1 MISRLRG
8 SPLASAP
15 LSSGILWAFLSS
27 LTLFAGFW
35 FELTIRHGSSPL
47 APLDTHV
54 LTHWLWAS
62 FPSFSLTLLVLSL
75 WQSLHPAT
83 ATRAIV
89 PVSLVL
95 IGLEALQTLLPDARF
110 DGLDL
115 AAIVLAAVLVRTL
128 NSLTRPAPSRAPS
141 TATPVWK
148 TAAGISLV
156 LGITA
161 QMACYEYEETCF
173 DDEDKCDTLVFVTKE
188 EVRAE
193 IVPEYGNNAIL
204 RIPGKMYQRDHY
216 LGVVD
221 KHRGLHI
228 FDTADPQNPLRVV
241 YLPIHGITDLTIK
254 GDFLYANSYMD
265 MVSINLND
273 VHQSTF
279 SSTSVTRELDVFTWQ
294 APERFFQ
301 GSYLSSEGNHQKRL
315 TNEDTD
321 KIYIG
326 YQSHKGERFLYGRQ
340 DSDVLTETKP

>member
-8 SPLASAP
+8 SPLTSVP
-15 LSSGILWAFLSS
+15 FPGMLWAFLSGLS
-27 LTLFAGFW
+27 LCAGLW
-35 FELTIRHGSSPL
+35 FELAIRHGSNALVSPN
-47 APLDTHV
+47 THT
-54 LTHWLWAS
+54 LIHWLWAS
-62 FPSFSLTLLVLSL
+62 FPSFSLALLVLSL
-75 WQSLHPAT
+75 WQTLHPAT

-95 IGLEALQTLLPDARF
+95 MGLEVLQTLLPDARF

-128 NSLTRPAPSRAPS
+128 KGLTTPLPLQISP

-148 TAAGISLV
+148 TAAGISLI
-156 LGITA
+156 LGISA
-161 QMACYEYEETCF
+161 QLACYEFEETCF
-173 DDEDKCDTLVFVTKE
+173 DNENKCDTLVFVTKE

-193 IVPEYGNNAIL
+193 IVPEYGNTAIL
-204 RIPGKMYQRDHY
+204 RIPGKMYQHDHY

-221 KHRGLHI
+221 KYRGLHI

-241 YLPIHGITDLTIK
+241 YLPIHGITDLAIK
-254 GDFLYANSYMD
+254 GDFLYANAYMD

-273 VHQSTF
+273 VHQGTF
-279 SSTSVTRELDVFTWQ
+279 SSDSVIRELDVFIWQ
-294 APERFFQ
+294 SPERFFQ
-301 GSYLSSEGNHQKRL
+301 ISYLSSEGEYQKRL

-326 YQSHKGERFLYGRQ
+326 YQNHKGERFLYGQQ